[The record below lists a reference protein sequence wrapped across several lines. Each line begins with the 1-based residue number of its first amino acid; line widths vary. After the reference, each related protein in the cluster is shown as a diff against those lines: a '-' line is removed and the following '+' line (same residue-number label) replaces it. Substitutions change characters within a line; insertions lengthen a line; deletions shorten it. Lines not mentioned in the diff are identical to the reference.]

1 MKPKQRKSKPTPP
14 KSEKEKHPPN
24 ICASPS
30 NQKKTHENL
39 PNEILTLIFEY
50 LTLKEIV
57 QCEKTCQRW
66 KLIISHT
73 EKLWLIANL
82 KDRIVPVSFL
92 NHLCLKGTKYLSL
105 QWARLIKDEEFSD
118 IQESKFTHLN
128 LCDTRTVLG
137 GFGYRNQAIPI
148 LEKLLKSCHFVEKL
162 ALAKLRLNPNIITAI
177 VQNASTLT
185 VLNLWCCKELTL
197 NMIDVLFTN
206 CQELTEV
213 NIGYN

>member
-1 MKPKQRKSKPTPP
+1 M
-14 KSEKEKHPPN
+14 
-24 ICASPS
+24 
-30 NQKKTHENL
+30 
-39 PNEILTLIFEY
+39 
-50 LTLKEIV
+50 TLKEIV
-57 QCEKTCQRW
+57 QCENTCQRW

-118 IQESKFTHLN
+118 IKESKFTHLN

-148 LEKLLKSCHFVEKL
+148 LEKLLKSFHFVEKL

-197 NMIDVLFTN
+197 NMIDVMFTN
-206 CQELTEV
+206 CQELTTEKNMTNTRALV
-213 NIGYN
+213 PVCMHVGFFYTRDVLLY

>member
-1 MKPKQRKSKPTPP
+1 MRPKRRKLGPRNSKPRTPQG
-14 KSEKEKHPPN
+14 EKIEHVRT
-24 ICASPS
+24 SLS
-30 NQKKTHENL
+30 NPKKTHENL
-39 PNEILTLIFEY
+39 PIEILNKIFEY
-50 LTLKEIV
+50 LTLKELV
-57 QCEKTCQRW
+57 QCGNTCQRW
-66 KLIISHT
+66 KLIISHA

-118 IQESKFTHLN
+118 IQESKLTHLN
-128 LCDTRTVLG
+128 LCDTRSVLG

-148 LEKLLKSCHFVEKL
+148 LEKLLKSCHSVEKL

-197 NMIDVLFTN
+197 NMIDVMFTN

-213 NIGYN
+213 NIP